1 MLLVE
6 FFTGFTRISRNPGGR
21 AWAGTIVLGAAVGWT
36 GSEPRVSSCE
46 GGASTSSAPMSK
58 RPGLGESPRR
68 ESPRR
73 ESGFTLIEVVLS
85 GALVLGVLVPSAA
98 LLGTSDQV
106 LSLNRDKVVAA
117 NIAAGQLEADRAA
130 AAQPWS
136 AGAPV
141 LPTPASP
148 QQVPTGGVSY
158 TVTQA
163 GAWCAESTNAGT
175 TTWTTYTSPSSQNPP
190 AYTVTVT
197 VSWLGGL
204 HSVSAS
210 ETLTTYT
217 GVTAPSSS
225 TGSCPS

>member
-1 MLLVE
+1 M
-6 FFTGFTRISRNPGGR
+6 
-21 AWAGTIVLGAAVGWT
+21 A
-36 GSEPRVSSCE
+36 SCE
-46 GGASTSSAPMSK
+46 GGASAPSAPLF
-58 RPGLGESPRR
+58 RCFRR
-68 ESPRR
+68 GDTDRAEC
-73 ESGFTLIEVVLS
+73 GFSLIEVLLAGS
-85 GALVLGVLVPSAA
+85 LLLGVLVPSAA
-98 LLGTSDQV
+98 LLGTSDKI

-130 AAQPWS
+130 AAQPWN

-148 QQVPTGGVSY
+148 EQVSAGGLSYAVSQ
-158 TVTQA
+158 V
-163 GAWCAESTNAGT
+163 GGWCAESSSGGT
-175 TTWTTYTSPSSQNPP
+175 TTWTTYANASSQNPP

-197 VSWLGGL
+197 VSWLGDL

-217 GVTAPSSS
+217 GVIAPSSS